1 MTPSTINRQMAPVE
15 WVMLFTLALVWA
27 GSFFFNG
34 LAVREL
40 PTLTIVLGRV
50 GGASLILLLV
60 LCVMRSTLPRGLPI
74 WRAFFIMGF
83 LNNVVPFGLIV
94 WGQGHI
100 SSGQAAILN
109 ATTPI
114 FTVIVAHLL
123 TADETMLRRHIVGIL
138 TGFAGVAV
146 MIGSE
151 IFIGSPFAGDQGLA
165 DSAILPAQCALLGA
179 ALSYAFASVF
189 GRRFRG
195 LDVAPMVTATGQVT
209 ASTVM
214 LLPLVMLIDRPWEMP
229 LPGAAAIMAVMG
241 LASISTAF
249 AYVLFFQILARAGA
263 TNLSLV
269 TMLIPPGAIGLGILF
284 LDETMAARHIA
295 GLVLIV
301 AGLLIMDGRVLARKG
316 Q

>member
-1 MTPSTINRQMAPVE
+1 MKPVE
-15 WVMLFTLALVWA
+15 WVMLLTLSAVWA

-34 LAVREL
+34 VAVREL
-40 PTLTIVLGRV
+40 PTMSIVLGRV
-50 GGASLILLLV
+50 GGASLLLLLLLRV
-60 LCVMRSTLPRGLPI
+60 TGSRLPRGLPV

-114 FTVIVAHLL
+114 FTVIVAHVL
-123 TADETMLRRHIVGIL
+123 TSDEIMLRRHIIGIA

-146 MIGSE
+146 MIGAE
-151 IFIGSPFAGDQGLA
+151 IFDFGPFAAGVTAGGEARLA
-165 DSAILPAQCALLGA
+165 AHCALLGA
-179 ALSYAFASVF
+179 ALSYAFAGVY
-189 GRRFRG
+189 GRRFRK
-195 LDVAPMVTATGQVT
+195 LEIPPMATATGQVS
-209 ASTVM
+209 ASAVI
-214 LLPLVMLIDRPWEMP
+214 LLPVVMLIDRPWEMVM
-229 LPGAAAIMAVMG
+229 PGPATITAVVG

-249 AYVLFFQILARAGA
+249 AYVLFFRILASAGA

-284 LDETMAARHIA
+284 LDETLAVRHGV
-295 GLVLIV
+295 GLILIV
-301 AGLLIMDGRVLARKG
+301 AGLLIMDGRILARVRTG
-316 Q
+316 H

>member
-1 MTPSTINRQMAPVE
+1 MTSSTINRQMAPVE
-15 WVMLFTLALVWA
+15 WVMLVTLALVWA

-40 PTLTIVLGRV
+40 PTMTIVLGRV
-50 GGASLILLLV
+50 GGASLILLMV
-60 LCVMRSTLPRGLPI
+60 LRMTGSRLPWGLSI

-114 FTVIVAHLL
+114 FTVIVAHVL
-123 TADETMLRRHIVGIL
+123 TADETMLRRHVIGII

-146 MIGSE
+146 MIGSG
-151 IFIGSPFAGDQGLA
+151 IFTGGLSAGGQASDN
-165 DSAILPAQCALLGA
+165 SIILPAQCALLGA
-179 ALSYAFASVF
+179 ALSYAFASVY
-189 GRRFRG
+189 GRRFRN
-195 LDVAPMVTATGQVT
+195 LDVAPMVTATGQVS
-209 ASTVM
+209 ASAVM
-214 LLPLVMLIDRPWEMP
+214 LLPVVMLLDRPWELVMP
-229 LPGAAAIMAVMG
+229 GPGAIMAVVG

-284 LDETMAARHIA
+284 LGETLAARHIV

-316 Q
+316 K